1 MPWTTKLLVIAN
13 RTIESDELL
22 ATLRERALAGP
33 IEVTLVAP
41 AEAGRVPTAGRLERA
56 VERLEA
62 EDIKVTGLVGHPDP
76 LVAVEETW
84 DPRRFDEVVVVTL
97 PTDVSRWMARDLP
110 HRIERF
116 TGARMTHVVAG
127 DRAGRVPRT
136 RA

>member
-1 MPWTTKLLVIAN
+1 MPWTTSLLVIAN

-22 ATLRERALAGP
+22 ATLRARALAGP

-41 AEAGRVPTAGRLERA
+41 ADAGRAPTTGRLERA
-56 VERLEA
+56 VERLAA

-76 LVAVEETW
+76 LVAVEEAW
-84 DPRRFDEVVVVTL
+84 DLRRFDEVVVVTL

-116 TGARMTHVVAG
+116 TGARTTHVVAG
-127 DRAGRVPRT
+127 GRGRAPRA